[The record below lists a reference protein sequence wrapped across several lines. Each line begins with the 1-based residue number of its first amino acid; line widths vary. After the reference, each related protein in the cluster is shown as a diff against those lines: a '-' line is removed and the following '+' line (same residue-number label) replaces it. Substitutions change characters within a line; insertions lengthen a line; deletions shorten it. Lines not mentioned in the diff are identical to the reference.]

1 MSRFPELTSIALALS
16 LASTALWAED
26 DAKPAGYWGFGEA
39 ATAEQIAGWDI
50 DVRPD
55 GKGLPPGSGSVEDG
69 ESLYDEQCAECHG
82 TFGEGEGRYPS
93 LAGGQG
99 SLKAERPHKTVG
111 SYWPYVSTLWDYVYR
126 AMPFTAPQS
135 LSHDE
140 TYAIVA
146 YVLYLNELVEDDFVA
161 TQDNL
166 VSVRLPNE
174 ANFIAEQRPDVQA
187 KRCMKDC
194 RDPAAIEIKSEAP
207 LCRPT
212 PVAAAAAAAPAK
224 KTAGESIYDTSCA
237 VCHSNGV
244 GGAPMTGEAMD
255 WSSRIAAGNDAL
267 YANAING
274 FQGNKG
280 VMPPKGGFM
289 NLSDDEVKA
298 AVDYMVGQLDD

>member
-1 MSRFPELTSIALALS
+1 MS
-16 LASTALWAED
+16 STALWAED

-82 TFGEGEGRYPS
+82 TFGEGEGR
-93 LAGGQG
+93 
-99 SLKAERPHKTVG
+99 
-111 SYWPYVSTLWDYVYR
+111 YR

-207 LCRPT
+207 LFRPT

-255 WSSRIAAGNDAL
+255 WSGRIAAGNDAL